1 MARKYR
7 TSELSDMEWSLPQGS
22 GGGRAAAATG
32 RGAIR
37 RHRWAVAH
45 VPDAPSSTTRS
56 TGSGTSCAFHSAEP
70 KYSKRS
76 HGADRLAKKVLWGSA
91 LGPEECANNASSGR
105 ARSQMKRLV
114 APTSA

>member
-22 GGGRAAAATG
+22 GGGRAAAAAG
-32 RGAIR
+32 RGAYPAASLGGR
-37 RHRWAVAH
+37 SR
-45 VPDAPSSTTRS
+45 PDAPSSTTRS
-56 TGSGTSCAFHSAEP
+56 TGSGTSCAFHSAER

-76 HGADRLAKKVLWGSA
+76 HGADRLAKKVLRGSA